1 MQVKIIIQKWE
12 TEDQKESGEGIYNGD
27 IGYVY
32 HIDKDKKTIY
42 ILFDQTK
49 IVSYL
54 YDELDEIDHSF
65 CTTIHK
71 SQEVNFQL

>member
-1 MQVKIIIQKWE
+1 MQVKIIIQKMGNRRP
-12 TEDQKESGEGIYNGD
+12 KESGEGIYNGD

-65 CTTIHK
+65 VQQYIK
-71 SQEVNFQL
+71 AREVNFQL